1 MSILTIENVSKTF
14 QIRRGKA
21 NQETRALAGV
31 DLTVEEGE
39 FCVIIGASGCGKS
52 TLLRLIDGLV
62 APSEGRVLLRGK
74 EVTSPGPDRGV
85 VFQHAHLLPWR
96 TVQRNVEF
104 GLECLGVDRAE
115 RARRAARYIE
125 MVGLSGFERH
135 YPAQLSG
142 GMQQRVGLA
151 RAFAVEPEI
160 LLLDEPFGALD
171 AQTKLVLQ
179 GELEQIWS
187 LERKTAV
194 LITHDMEEA
203 LFLGDR
209 VVVMSS
215 RPGRVS
221 AVIDVPFAR
230 PRTDATRSDPQ
241 FAAMKLQLWE
251 ALKEGMGDDGR

>member
-1 MSILTIENVSKTF
+1 LSILSIENVSKTF

-31 DLTVEEGE
+31 SLEVQEGE
-39 FCVIIGASGCGKS
+39 FCVVIGASGCGKS
-52 TLLRLIDGLV
+52 TLLRLIDGLTE
-62 APSEGRVLLRGK
+62 PSEGRVLLRGQ
-74 EVTSPGPDRGV
+74 EVTGPGPDRGV

-104 GLECLGVDRAE
+104 GLECIGVDRAE
-115 RARRAARYIE
+115 RKKRAERYIK
-125 MVGLSGFERH
+125 MVGLSGFEKH
-135 YPAQLSG
+135 YPSQLSG

-179 GELEQIWS
+179 NELERIWS

-215 RPGRVS
+215 RPGRV
-221 AVIDVPFAR
+221 AAIVDVPFER
-230 PRTDATRSDPQ
+230 PRTDALRSDPK
-241 FAAMKLQLWE
+241 FGALKLQLWE
-251 ALKEGMGDDGR
+251 ELKKGMSDAE